1 MAGGVDFDV
10 WEAGCLEGVSPASV
24 FLFLSY
30 GSAEEVVEDE
40 LVGVHAEHD
49 DAVPQPVPQVPCDGH
64 EAYAFLGFW
73 WYEPESTDHVDGV
86 VPFGYHR
93 AGVVLELLLDED
105 AGYAVAYF

>member
-49 DAVPQPVPQVPCDGH
+49 DAVP
-64 EAYAFLGFW
+64 
-73 WYEPESTDHVDGV
+73 
-86 VPFGYHR
+86 
-93 AGVVLELLLDED
+93 
-105 AGYAVAYF
+105 